1 MLDFW
6 ASTPIGQAESP
17 PEKKL
22 REVGEWLVDRTES
35 RGLLGLLSLSL
46 SLPPD
51 LLRHY
56 RIETSSKL
64 GLQTTRKKSSLFMIS
79 FELGAQVSV
88 ILNAYDGL
96 AGQRILMAVSLYVLP
111 VWVLLLLLA
120 SGAVSLPF
128 SVPFLDDLLS

>member
-1 MLDFW
+1 
-6 ASTPIGQAESP
+6 
-17 PEKKL
+17 
-22 REVGEWLVDRTES
+22 
-35 RGLLGLLSLSL
+35 
-46 SLPPD
+46 
-51 LLRHY
+51 
-56 RIETSSKL
+56 
-64 GLQTTRKKSSLFMIS
+64 MIS

-128 SVPFLDDLLS
+128 SVPFLDDLLSWSSGPVALSGDFSLFKTD